1 MERKQNTEQ
10 LLTKWMSSILW
21 ADETVE
27 ETVYDHAINDDAYQ
41 HDPKELI

>member
-1 MERKQNTEQ
+1 MKQ
-10 LLTKWMSSILW
+10 LLTKWTLFILW

-41 HDPKELI
+41 YDLKDQI